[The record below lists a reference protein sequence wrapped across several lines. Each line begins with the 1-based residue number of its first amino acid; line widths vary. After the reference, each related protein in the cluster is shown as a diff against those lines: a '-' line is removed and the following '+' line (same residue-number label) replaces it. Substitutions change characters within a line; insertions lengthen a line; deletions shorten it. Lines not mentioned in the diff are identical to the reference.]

1 MDISVDQSVLRGS
14 SLYRS
19 SSGRLNK
26 LDLLYQLLLG
36 QGTLVELDLVSLA
49 LEDFTSRIIDIL
61 KQ

>member
-1 MDISVDQSVLRGS
+1 MDIPVDQSVLRES

-36 QGTLVELDLVSLA
+36 QGTLVELDLIPLA
-49 LEDFTSRIIDIL
+49 LEDFTSRIIDIF

>member
-1 MDISVDQSVLRGS
+1 MDIPVDQSVLRES

-26 LDLLYQLLLG
+26 LDLFYQLLLG
-36 QGTLVELDLVSLA
+36 QGTLVELDLIPLA
-49 LEDFTSRIIDIL
+49 LEDFTSRIIDIF